1 MLNLPRPAQ
10 WTPELLEQLSPEFRY
25 EVREGNLVIMAAA
38 MRAWHADTQA
48 RIWRLLTQRGCHAYI
63 EQGVVLPGA
72 EIRTCDVGVFA
83 EPPPTDRA
91 YHEASAFTLLVEV
104 VSDGSRREDREVKPK
119 IYAQAGIPTYW
130 RVEED
135 SSGGAIVY
143 QYELRRFASTDD
155 STYAEVR
162 VASLSALENESQT

>member
-1 MLNLPRPAQ
+1 MLDLPHPTH
-10 WTPELLEQLSPEFRY
+10 WTPELLEQLSAEFRY

-38 MRAWHADTQA
+38 SRVWHADAQA
-48 RIWRLLTQRGCHAYI
+48 RIWRLLTQRGHHAYI

-72 EIRTCDVGVFA
+72 EIRTCDIGIFDT
-83 EPPPTDRA
+83 PPPADRA
-91 YHEASAFTLLVEV
+91 YHEASAFALVVEV

-119 IYAQAGIPTYW
+119 IYAQAGIPAYW

-135 SSGGAIVY
+135 SDGGAVVY

-155 STYAEVR
+155 ATYAEVR
-162 VASLSALENESQT
+162 VASLSALESEPVS